1 MPMKAK
7 VRDSIGQSLRRLIPR
22 ILPKPSDRHVEA
34 ALYRFVLDHGDFG
47 MHNMT
52 LALDKDS
59 MPQITSVYDWEG
71 GSVVPAILS
80 EPKMVTTV
88 DLVIDED
95 GEPSISRWG
104 DGDTPDKMSQYRAW
118 TDKYYKVSQA
128 LQRGFWRGE
137 TPMAKAI
144 SPFQCL
150 FSEAPEYRQII
161 KTCLDARRIWFTLR
175 GPSSVE
181 QERRLAELGVW
192 AEKRHAQL
200 DQELW
205 EDS

>member
-1 MPMKAK
+1 MRAKA
-7 VRDSIGQSLRRLIPR
+7 RDSIGQSLRRLIPR
-22 ILPKPSDRHVEA
+22 ILPKPSDRHVET

-52 LALDKDS
+52 VALDKDS

-95 GEPSISRWG
+95 GEASISRWG
-104 DGDTPDKMSQYRAW
+104 DGDTPDKMSQYWTW
-118 TDKYYKVSQA
+118 TDEYYKVSQA
-128 LQRGFWRGE
+128 LQNGLSCGE
-137 TPMAKAI
+137 TPMANVI
-144 SPFQCL
+144 STSQCL

-175 GPSSVE
+175 KPSGVE
-181 QERRLAELGVW
+181 QERRLAELGIW
-192 AEKRHAQL
+192 AEKRHVQL
-200 DQELW
+200 DQELL
-205 EDS
+205 EEF